1 MLGYNFMNQGNLDNA
16 LVVFK
21 TNVKLFPE
29 IANGYD
35 SLAEC
40 YMNRGEN
47 DMAIKYYKMAWEKID
62 SDQTIN
68 DNFREF
74 LRTGILERLSEL
86 GAEINSQS

>member
-1 MLGYNFMNQGNLDNA
+1 MNQNKNDDA

-21 TNVKLFPE
+21 TNIKLYPD

-47 DMAIKYYKMAWEKID
+47 DLAIKYYKMAYEKLD
-62 SDQTIN
+62 TDTTIN
-68 DNFREF
+68 DAFRDRMKV
-74 LRTGILERLSEL
+74 LIPQQLETL
-86 GAEINSQS
+86 GAEGFFNEH